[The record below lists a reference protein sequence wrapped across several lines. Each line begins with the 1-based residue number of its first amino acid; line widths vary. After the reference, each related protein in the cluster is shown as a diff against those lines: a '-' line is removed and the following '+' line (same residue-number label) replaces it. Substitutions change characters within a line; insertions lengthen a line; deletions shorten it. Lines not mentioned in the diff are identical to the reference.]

1 MEILTVNTLIFNDV
15 IKLEPRLAALKGK
28 AFIVWQSRRWSR
40 TELQRCW
47 YLELKPEMLRL
58 VGFGA
63 AVPALRSFEAYDYY
77 YQHLY
82 SVLNTGKAAN

>member
-1 MEILTVNTLIFNDV
+1 METLTINILNFNDMT
-15 IKLEPRLAALKGK
+15 KLEPRLAALKEK

-47 YLELKPEMLRL
+47 YLELKPEMIRL

-63 AVPALRSFEAYDYY
+63 AGPALRNCAAYDYC

-82 SVLNTGKAAN
+82 SVLMTGKGVS